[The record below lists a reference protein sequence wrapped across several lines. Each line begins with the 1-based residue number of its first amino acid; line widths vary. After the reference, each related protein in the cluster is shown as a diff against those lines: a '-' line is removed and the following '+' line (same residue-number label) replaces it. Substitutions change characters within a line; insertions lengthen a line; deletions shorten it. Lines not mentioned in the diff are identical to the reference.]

1 MLVQVQK
8 TYSFEEEKT
17 TVNCV
22 GAEWLNNSTFAD
34 TEIADNMVRYEY
46 VEPVAINDGLTFLA
60 KVTNQEYLEAVTTVA
75 KRFDSKC
82 IYLDYYEDMIIAG
95 LVEEYDETNL
105 EMTLVYC
112 ELFTDCYDTVVKVKH
127 TTSGIYYKDTE
138 YHYRYTI

>member
-1 MLVQVQK
+1 MLVQVTK

-22 GAEWLNNSTFAD
+22 GAEWLSNSTFAD

-46 VEPVAINDGLTFLA
+46 VEPIAINDGLTFLA
-60 KVTNQEYLEAVTTVA
+60 KVTNQEFIQAVETVA
-75 KRFDSKC
+75 KRLNSER

-95 LVEEYDETNL
+95 LIEEYDETNL

-112 ELFTDCYDTVVKVKH
+112 ELLTDCYDTVIKVKH
-127 TTSGIYYKDTE
+127 TASGIYYKDTE
-138 YHYRYTI
+138 YHYHYTI